1 MKVFRVLGCLAGF
14 VFAWLVAATPAR
26 AATFRT
32 CIKWEI
38 QTADSGRQIPYGPN
52 AGGTEDRYRTAD
64 QGVIASAVGVRIR
77 IQGPGFD
84 QTFDTEPNT
93 GCVTWSDT
101 DGKTYSVRVYA
112 YQTDSAGNYVRMH
125 THTTNCTSYPGSTY
139 SALLTGYNPT
149 AGGTNDLYVG
159 DYLPYWTGQAMVGYG
174 LYRYHGPLQNKAI
187 HVSRDTVE
195 CKDSAHYGNSNS
207 YITSG
212 RHCIRLSDCRSRQW
226 IRMKF
231 VANHELGHALAALW
245 YGSHSGA
252 SNGGEPN
259 ALPTWSGSTD
269 DAQRCNVYSGYTIYS
284 VEYNS
289 IGFREGFAHFYSAR
303 VFNDKDAEGAF
314 NWLNYE
320 MTSDSDAANDLE
332 RYAGGSGSNSGGDL
346 ENLCCSQSP
355 CRVGNGIIGD
365 WMRFFWDW
373 YTNVSRS
380 CPYQPDGDDML
391 ELYAHTRLQGG
402 LQKDNYFG
410 KMRSAAQGLAL
421 PACLKGARFDAYA
434 AHNGIDNE

>member
-1 MKVFRVLGCLAGF
+1 MNVVRYSMIMAAFVVGWLGLAS
-14 VFAWLVAATPAR
+14 AAS

-32 CIKWEI
+32 CIKWEV

-52 AGGTEDRYRTAD
+52 AGATEDRYPTAD

-77 IQGPGFD
+77 IQGSGFD

-112 YQTDSAGNYVRMH
+112 YQTDAAGNYVRMH
-125 THTTNCTSYPGSTY
+125 THTTNCSSYPGSTY

-149 AGGTNDLYVG
+149 AGGTNYLYVG
-159 DYLPYWTGQAMVGYG
+159 DYVPYWTGQAMVGYG

-187 HVSRDTVE
+187 HVSRDTASD
-195 CKDSAHYGNSNS
+195 CYDSAHYGNSNG

-212 RHCIRLSDCRSRQW
+212 RHCIRLSDCGTKQR
-226 IRMKF
+226 INMKF
-231 VANHELGHALAALW
+231 VANHELGHAMAALH
-245 YGSHSGA
+245 YGSKSGA

-259 ALPTWSGSTD
+259 ADPSWSGPVD
-269 DAQRCNVYSGYTIYS
+269 QNRCLNGGSGYDITD

-303 VFNDKDAEGAF
+303 VFNDKSTEGAF
-314 NWLNYE
+314 NWMNHPWG
-320 MTSDSDAANDLE
+320 AQDLE
-332 RYAGGSGSNSGGDL
+332 RYDWGQGTSSGGEL
-346 ENLCCSQSP
+346 ENICCNASP
-355 CRVGNGIIGD
+355 CRTGNGIIGD
-365 WMRFFWDW
+365 WLRFFWDW
-373 YTNVSRS
+373 YTNQSTS

-391 ELYAHTRLQGG
+391 ELYAQTRLEGN
-402 LQKDNYFG
+402 LQKNNYFG
-410 KMRSAAQGLAL
+410 KMQDGAQNLPL